1 MLFSAKLKLF
11 FSSCLSVELST
22 YPKKMTDY
30 VRFQE
35 RSRLEGTCQQRLEGP
50 NLFLLGESDENL
62 RRHCDVVKNAA
73 IKARMKHPQN
83 ITKVQFYFLLD
94 AINKSQ
100 LTLETVEYLSTQ
112 PLPHL
117 VLEKHLNIE
126 ETTRSPL
133 PRSFSVNFWQEL
145 QKAQNKPTDYIN
157 TTESTK
163 TFNRA
168 LISVKAEVLRADF
181 RESETIGH
189 QPVDIRGTDSYACF
203 QKENGGFPGIW
214 SNFHNF
220 SSFFLFQKRQQQDHQ
235 ETNGERGGR
244 DMWHQ
249 RSFRCQRCSS
259 IQTKVG

>member
-1 MLFSAKLKLF
+1 MWVVLFSAKLKLF

-22 YPKKMTDY
+22 YPKMTDY

-35 RSRLEGTCQQRLEGP
+35 RPRLEGTCQQRLDGP

-83 ITKVQFYFLLD
+83 ITKVQFYFLLG
-94 AINKSQ
+94 AIDKSQ

-145 QKAQNKPTDYIN
+145 QKAQNQPTDYIN
-157 TTESTK
+157 TSESTK
-163 TFNRA
+163 TFNKA
-168 LISVKAEVLRADF
+168 IISVKAEVLQADF

-203 QKENGGFPGIW
+203 QKENGGFPMTRGIW

-220 SSFFLFQKRQQQDHQ
+220 SSFFLFQ
-235 ETNGERGGR
+235 ER
-244 DMWHQ
+244 
-249 RSFRCQRCSS
+249 
-259 IQTKVG
+259 